1 MGVIGTV
8 GGFIIG
14 VWNFVVSVF
23 PTVLHTACQLT
34 EGASKAVTLT
44 TGGSP

>member
-1 MGVIGTV
+1 MSVISTV
-8 GGFIIG
+8 GGFVIN

-34 EGASKAVTLT
+34 EGASNAVKL
-44 TGGSP
+44 GGGT